1 MPKKGQY
8 KYNYEELKEIAQKY
22 DDLKEF
28 RTKEP
33 KIYDII
39 NNRKL
44 RKELCSHMERKT
56 RMPYTYE
63 ELKAIASRYD
73 VLAEFRKQE
82 PKAYDAI
89 ISHGAKELLGHMKN
103 GKRAAYTYEELTEV
117 TQRYDNLMEFRT
129 KEPRIYDA
137 INSRGLQEKLYGHM
151 EREVRKSFTY
161 EELKEI
167 ASRYDDRSEFIEKEN
182 SAYGAIIRL
191 GLLEELCGHMKKKVE
206 RIPDEELA
214 EVANGYDDLT
224 RFKREQPRI
233 YSAIVRRGLI
243 GELCGHMN
251 RNMRPDYTDEELIE
265 IASRYNNLTK
275 FRKEQRYPYFA
286 IVRRGKLD
294 EYCGHMER
302 YYHPDY
308 TDEEL
313 RDIASKYKTKS
324 EFNKNDGA
332 AYQAA
337 HKHGILDEVC
347 SHMEELRRPK
357 WFRSKGYCHVIAL
370 GYKTRVA
377 FQKGNPGAYQRAFAK
392 GWLDDICN
400 HMEVAGNLKRRLIY
414 VYTFADGYAYVGLT
428 DDVKRRKNEHLH
440 KYVNKKI
447 SPVYQHHHDTGASYE
462 YKELTGWLDAD
473 TVAKMEDEYIKQ
485 YKADGWKMLNR
496 VKGGALGATTG
507 VHLTDKRIRDT
518 VSRYEYVEDFRDGE
532 PKVYGHLCRKRE
544 FSKYCSGLKR
554 RKKPRGYWNLERAI
568 AVIPECE
575 TRNILEERYR
585 QAYNLVK
592 SAGLLDE
599 YYPDKPEPHNKLSLE
614 DCANAAR
621 YCETKTEFRK
631 KHHRAYERLK
641 KEGLLDEM
649 FEDTERREIQ
659 RTYTD
664 EERIEILKRCENRT
678 ELRGISVGIYNW
690 AKKNGLIDVYLPK
703 KKGG

>member
-1 MPKKGQY
+1 MAKKGEY
-8 KYNYEELKEIAQKY
+8 KYSYEELKEIASRY
-22 DDLKEF
+22 TVLAEF
-28 RTKEP
+28 SKQEP
-33 KIYDII
+33 KIYDSII
-39 NNRKL
+39 SRGLNELTAHMKRKK
-44 RKELCSHMERKT
+44 RSG
-56 RMPYTYE
+56 YTYE
-63 ELKAIASRYD
+63 ELK
-73 VLAEFRKQE
+73 
-82 PKAYDAI
+82 
-89 ISHGAKELLGHMKN
+89 
-103 GKRAAYTYEELTEV
+103 EV
-117 TQRYDNLMEFRT
+117 AQRYDDLMEFRT

-137 INSRGLQEKLYGHM
+137 INSHGLREELCVHM
-151 EREVRKSFTY
+151 KRHTRKSYTY

-167 ASRYDDRSEFIEKEN
+167 ASKYDSSAEFIEKDFN
-182 SAYGAIIRL
+182 AYSTISKRDL
-191 GLLEELCGHMKKKVE
+191 MEELCGHMKRKKE
-206 RIPDEELA
+206 NYTDEELIA
-214 EVANGYDDLT
+214 VAQNYNSLT
-224 RFKREQPRI
+224 LFRKEQRNI
-233 YSAIVRRGLI
+233 YAAIRTRGKI
-243 GELCGHMN
+243 EEFCGHMK
-251 RNMRPDYTDEELIE
+251 RGCHTDYTDEELAE
-265 IASRYNNLTK
+265 LASRYSDITQFK
-275 FRKEQRYPYFA
+275 KEQRQPYFA
-286 IVRRGKLD
+286 IHRRGKFD
-294 EYCGHMER
+294 EMCSHLKRNIRES
-302 YYHPDY
+302 Y

-313 RDIASKYKTKS
+313 KDIASKYKTKS

-337 HKHGILDEVC
+337 HRRGIFDDVC
-347 SHMEELRRPK
+347 SHMKELRRPK
-357 WFRSKGYCHVIAL
+357 WFHSKGYCHVIAL
-370 GYKTRVA
+370 GCKTRKE
-377 FQKGNPGAYQRAFAK
+377 FSSKNPSAYHRAHAK
-392 GWLDDICN
+392 GWLDDICS

-414 VYTFADGYAYVGLT
+414 AYTFADGYAYVGLT
-428 DDVKRRKNEHLH
+428 DDVKRRKYDHLH
-440 KYVNKKI
+440 KTKKKKI
-447 SPVYQHHHDTGASYE
+447 SPVYLHYRETGANYE

-473 TVAKMEDEYIKQ
+473 TAAKMEDEYIKQ

-585 QAYNLVK
+585 QAYNIVK
-592 SAGLLDE
+592 AAGLLDE

-631 KHHRAYERLK
+631 KHQRAYNRLK

-649 FEDTERREIQ
+649 FEDTERREVQ
-659 RTYTD
+659 RTYTE

>member
-1 MPKKGQY
+1 
-8 KYNYEELKEIAQKY
+8 
-22 DDLKEF
+22 
-28 RTKEP
+28 
-33 KIYDII
+33 
-39 NNRKL
+39 
-44 RKELCSHMERKT
+44 
-56 RMPYTYE
+56 
-63 ELKAIASRYD
+63 
-73 VLAEFRKQE
+73 
-82 PKAYDAI
+82 
-89 ISHGAKELLGHMKN
+89 
-103 GKRAAYTYEELTEV
+103 
-117 TQRYDNLMEFRT
+117 
-129 KEPRIYDA
+129 
-137 INSRGLQEKLYGHM
+137 
-151 EREVRKSFTY
+151 
-161 EELKEI
+161 
-167 ASRYDDRSEFIEKEN
+167 
-182 SAYGAIIRL
+182 
-191 GLLEELCGHMKKKVE
+191 
-206 RIPDEELA
+206 
-214 EVANGYDDLT
+214 
-224 RFKREQPRI
+224 
-233 YSAIVRRGLI
+233 
-243 GELCGHMN
+243 
-251 RNMRPDYTDEELIE
+251 
-265 IASRYNNLTK
+265 
-275 FRKEQRYPYFA
+275 
-286 IVRRGKLD
+286 
-294 EYCGHMER
+294 
-302 YYHPDY
+302 
-308 TDEEL
+308 
-313 RDIASKYKTKS
+313 
-324 EFNKNDGA
+324 
-332 AYQAA
+332 
-337 HKHGILDEVC
+337 
-347 SHMEELRRPK
+347 MEELRRPK

-370 GYKTRVA
+370 GYKTRAA
-377 FQKGNPGAYQRAFAK
+377 FQKGNPGAYQRAHIK
-392 GWLDDICN
+392 GWLDDICS

-473 TVAKMEDEYIKQ
+473 TAAKMEDEYIKQ

-585 QAYNLVK
+585 QAYNIVK
-592 SAGLLDE
+592 AAGLLDE

-631 KHHRAYERLK
+631 KHQRAYNRLK

-649 FEDTERREIQ
+649 FEDTERSEVQ

-690 AKKNGLIDVYLPK
+690 ARKNGLIDVYLPK

>member
-1 MPKKGQY
+1 MPRKGQY
-8 KYNYEELKEIAQKY
+8 KYSYEELKEVTQKY

-33 KIYDII
+33 KIYDFICTHKMQQEFCGHMKK
-39 NNRKL
+39 RK
-44 RKELCSHMERKT
+44 RTS
-56 RMPYTYE
+56 YTYE
-63 ELKAIASRYD
+63 ELK
-73 VLAEFRKQE
+73 
-82 PKAYDAI
+82 
-89 ISHGAKELLGHMKN
+89 
-103 GKRAAYTYEELTEV
+103 EV
-117 TQRYDNLMEFRT
+117 TQRYDKLMEFRT

-137 INSRGLQEKLYGHM
+137 INSRGLQEELYGHM

-167 ASRYDDRSEFIEKEN
+167 ASRYDNKAEFIEEER
-182 SAYGAIIRL
+182 SAYDTISRR
-191 GLLEELCGHMKKKVE
+191 GLMAELCGHMTKN
-206 RIPDEELA
+206 RRDNYTDEELIA
-214 EVANGYDDLT
+214 VAKSYDNLT
-224 RFKREQPRI
+224 LFRKEQRNI
-233 YSAIVRRGLI
+233 YSAIRNRGKI
-243 GELCGHMN
+243 EEFCGHMK
-251 RNMRPDYTDEELIE
+251 RTYHTDYTDEELAE
-265 IASRYNNLTK
+265 IASRYNDITQ
-275 FRKEQRYPYFA
+275 FEKEQRQPYFA
-286 IVRRGKLD
+286 IHRRGKFD
-294 EYCGHMER
+294 EMCSHLKR
-302 YYHPDY
+302 AFHTDY

-313 RDIASKYKTKS
+313 KDIASKYKTKS

-337 HKHGILDEVC
+337 HRRGIFDDVC
-347 SHMEELRRPK
+347 SHMKELRRPK
-357 WFRSKGYCHVIAL
+357 WFHSKGYCHVIAL
-370 GYKTRVA
+370 GCKTRKE
-377 FQKGNPGAYQRAFAK
+377 FSSKNPSAYHRAHAK
-392 GWLDDICN
+392 GWLDDICS

-414 VYTFADGYAYVGLT
+414 AYTFADGYAYVGLT
-428 DDVKRRKNEHLH
+428 DDVKRRKYDHLH
-440 KYVNKKI
+440 KTKKKKI
-447 SPVYQHHHDTGASYE
+447 SPVYLHYRETGANYE

-473 TVAKMEDEYIKQ
+473 TAAKMEDEYIRQ

-585 QAYNLVK
+585 QAYNIVK
-592 SAGLLDE
+592 AAGLLDE

-631 KHHRAYERLK
+631 KHQRAYNRLK

-649 FEDTERREIQ
+649 FEDTERREVQ
-659 RTYTD
+659 RTYTE

-703 KKGG
+703 NKRG